1 MLNVLKQARAAFSM
15 LNPSEVHKRIGRPIT
30 FGLVAAN
37 DREFADMERFLLPSS
52 LPTPERD
59 DLRVEI
65 YRAGARGVPDT
76 VDVVL
81 YQHGV
86 PGPTGTYMFHRDDPQ
101 RTVRE
106 IVAGNEDL
114 SLGLARR
121 YPAFRKFV
129 VESTIHSVSRENAF
143 FSIASAIP
151 DVLPNLLEL
160 PWAIGEFASDITFL
174 TANQVRMAFLI
185 AAASGKDVG
194 LAEQKAEIAG
204 IAAAAFGWR
213 AIARELVGKIPF
225 GGGLI
230 PKGAIA
236 YAATYATGKGLQ
248 RLHEGAPF
256 TRVESEEAYRAAFR
270 NGKKVARQIAEGA
283 TS

>member
-15 LNPSEVHKRIGRPIT
+15 LNPSEVHKRIRRPIT

-37 DREFADMERFLLPSS
+37 DREFSDMERFLLPPS
-52 LPTPERD
+52 LPTPDRD
-59 DLRVEI
+59 DLRAEI
-65 YRAGARGVPDT
+65 YRAGARGVPET

-81 YQHGV
+81 YQNGV
-86 PGPTGTYMFHRDDPQ
+86 PGPKGTYMFHRDDPE

-106 IVAGNEDL
+106 IVADNEEL
-114 SLGLARR
+114 ALGLARR
-121 YPAFRKFV
+121 YPGFRKFV
-129 VESTIHSVSRENAF
+129 VERTIHSVARENAF

-151 DVLPNLLEL
+151 DILPNLLEL
-160 PWAIGEFASDITFL
+160 PWAVGEFASDITFL

-194 LAEQKAEIAG
+194 FAEQKAEIAG

-236 YAATYATGKGLQ
+236 YAATYATGKGVE

-256 TRVESEEAYRAAFR
+256 TRAESEEAYRAAFQ
-270 NGKKVARQIAEGA
+270 NGKNVARQIAEGS

>member
-15 LNPSEVHKRIGRPIT
+15 LNPSEVHKRIRRPIT

-37 DREFADMERFLLPSS
+37 DREFSDLERFLLPSS
-52 LPTPERD
+52 LPTPDRD
-59 DLRVEI
+59 DLRAEI

-86 PGPTGTYMFHRDDPQ
+86 PGPKGTYVFHRDDPE

-106 IVAGNEDL
+106 IVDDNEDL
-114 SLGLARR
+114 ALGLARR

-129 VESTIHSVSRENAF
+129 VERTIHSVSRENAF

-185 AAASGKDVG
+185 AAASGNDVG
-194 LAEQKAEIAG
+194 FAEQKAELAG

-236 YAATYATGKGLQ
+236 YAATYATGKGLE
-248 RLHEGAPF
+248 RLNEGAPF
-256 TRVESEEAYRAAFR
+256 TRVESEEAYRAAFQ
-270 NGKKVARQIAEGA
+270 NGKKVARQIAERA
-283 TS
+283 SS

>member
-30 FGLVAAN
+30 FGLVAAS
-37 DREFADMERFLLPSS
+37 DREFSDLERFLLPSS
-52 LPTPERD
+52 LPTSERD
-59 DLRVEI
+59 DLRAEV
-65 YRAGARGVPDT
+65 YRAGSRGVPGT

-86 PGPTGTYMFHRDDPQ
+86 PGPKGTYMFHRDDPQ

-106 IVAGNEDL
+106 IVAGNEEL
-114 SLGLARR
+114 ALGLARR

-160 PWAIGEFASDITFL
+160 PWAIGEFASDLTFL

-194 LAEQKAEIAG
+194 FAEQKAEIAG

-236 YAATYATGKGLQ
+236 YAATYATGKGLE

-256 TRVESEEAYRAAFR
+256 TRIENEEAYRAAFR
-270 NGKKVARQIAEGA
+270 NGKKVARQIAERA